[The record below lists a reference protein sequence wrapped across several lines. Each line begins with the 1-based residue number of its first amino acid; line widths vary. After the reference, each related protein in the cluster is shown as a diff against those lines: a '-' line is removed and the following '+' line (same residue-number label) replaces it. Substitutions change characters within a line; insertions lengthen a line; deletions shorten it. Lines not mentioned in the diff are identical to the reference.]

1 MRSAICV
8 QPGTMK
14 EISTCIDIHA
24 SARKVWDI
32 LMDFSAYEQWNP
44 LIRSIGGQA
53 IEGSRLQVH
62 IQPPGGQG
70 MVFKPK
76 VLSAQPEREL
86 CWLGHFILP
95 GLFDGE
101 HRFQLEALGENQVRL
116 THSERFSGLLLPLL
130 AKSLDDNVRQGFEAM
145 NQALKSR
152 AEAG

>member
-1 MRSAICV
+1 
-8 QPGTMK
+8 MK
-14 EISTCIDIHA
+14 EISTNIDINA
-24 SARKVWDI
+24 SVQKVWQI

-44 LIRSIGGQA
+44 FIRSIGGQA
-53 IEGSRLQVH
+53 MEGSQLQVQ

-70 MVFKPK
+70 MAFKPR
-76 VLSAQPEREL
+76 VLAALPEREFR
-86 CWLGHFILP
+86 WLGHFILP

-101 HRFQLEALGENQVRL
+101 HRFHLEALGENQVRL

-130 AKSLDDNVRQGFEAM
+130 SRSLDTHVRQGLEAM